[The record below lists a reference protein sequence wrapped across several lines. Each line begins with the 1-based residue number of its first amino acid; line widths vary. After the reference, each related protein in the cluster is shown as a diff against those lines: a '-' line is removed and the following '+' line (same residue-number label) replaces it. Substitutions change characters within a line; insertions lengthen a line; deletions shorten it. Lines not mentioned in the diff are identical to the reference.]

1 MFTQYYSSRARV
13 SEALRRLGERRA
25 VATAL
30 RRFSRL
36 KSSLSKRLD
45 LEALAERLSE
55 ARRRTLAQL
64 SELVKQA
71 AESLEENGFQVHYA
85 RDAREARRIA
95 EKLVE
100 PGSLVVKSKSSAIEE
115 AGIAEHLRS
124 LGSEVYET
132 DLGEY
137 AVQLARSHRA
147 HPIVPALH
155 LSREK
160 IAELVSMDVGYKVPP
175 DPREI
180 TKAVRRRLRE
190 VFTKA
195 GYGLTGANFISAEEG
210 VIALVS
216 NEGNI
221 RNSTSF
227 PKTHIAVAGLNKV
240 VRDLDEGLL
249 VIRALA
255 PFSIGS
261 RLPSYVSLIA
271 GPSKT
276 ADIELETVVGVHGP
290 SEVHVILLDNGRSRA
305 WDLGVEEALC
315 CINCGGCLNE
325 CPAYTIAG
333 RAYGHVYKGGIGVV
347 YTALTEGLEKAVEAG
362 LYLCTT
368 CGRCVL
374 SCPCRINT
382 PALVERLREAAARR
396 GLMAEPHYRW
406 LSSPRELQDDKPLE
420 EQLPL

>member
-1 MFTQYYSSRARV
+1 MFIHYHSSRERV
-13 SEALRRLGERRA
+13 SEALEMLEERRA
-25 VATAL
+25 VAAAL

-36 KSSLSKRLD
+36 KSSLSRRIDLD
-45 LEALAERLSE
+45 ALAEKLSD

-64 SELVKQA
+64 PELVKQA

-85 RDAREARRIA
+85 RDSSEARRIA

-115 AGIAEHLRS
+115 AGISEHLRS

-155 LSREK
+155 LNREE
-160 IAELVSMDVGYKVPP
+160 IAKLVSRDVGYTVPP

-180 TKAVRRRLRE
+180 TRAVREKLRD

-195 GYGLTGANFISAEEG
+195 DYGLTGANFISAEEG

-221 RNSTSF
+221 RNSTSL

-249 VIRALA
+249 ALRALA
-255 PFSIGS
+255 SFSIGS
-261 RLPSYVSLIA
+261 RLPSYISLIA

-290 SEVHVILLDNGRSRA
+290 SEVHVILLDNGRAKA
-305 WDLGVEEALC
+305 WDLGLEEALC

-325 CPAYTIAG
+325 CPTYTLVG

-362 LYLCTT
+362 LYLCMT

-382 PALVERLREAAARR
+382 PLLIEKLRYLATRR
-396 GLMAEPHYRW
+396 GLMAEPHYKW
-406 LSSPRELQDDKPLE
+406 LSTSR
-420 EQLPL
+420 